1 VFLISQTSHL
11 KFINA
16 LADAAAELTLSPSD
30 DLSAHKFHS
39 DLFASGIE
47 RILIVCVYPQILL
60 QGSQE
65 CDPYLF
71 QTTRKASTA
80 YYPTLHLEIA
90 RYVSIAGSSGFEIP
104 WSLARY
110 IGLPPTN
117 VLKTGTLDGMAGSA
131 RGAKISVTGGQT
143 PPGSPSKQP
152 KYQVPRA
159 IQLPQ
164 IKPVSPMK

>member
-1 VFLISQTSHL
+1 MMTSLHTNSTQTCLPRVSSVSSLYVFTLKCHL
-11 KFINA
+11 
-16 LADAAAELTLSPSD
+16 
-30 DLSAHKFHS
+30 
-39 DLFASGIE
+39 
-47 RILIVCVYPQILL
+47 RILKDSYLF
-60 QGSQE
+60 
-65 CDPYLF
+65 LF

-90 RYVSIAGSSGFEIP
+90 RYVSIADASGFEVP

-117 VLKTGTLDGMAGSA
+117 VLKAGTLDRMAGTA
-131 RGAKISVTGGQT
+131 RGARITVTGGQT
-143 PPGSPSKQP
+143 PPGSPSRQS
-152 KYQVPRA
+152 QAPRG